1 MIVIGADVH
10 KHKHTFVAVDEV
22 GRTLGEKTVPA
33 DSAGHF
39 NALMWAREQFGAD
52 LKWGI
57 EDCRNMSA
65 RLSAICWAP
74 TSRWCGCPQS

>member
-39 NALMWAREQFGAD
+39 NALMWARD
-52 LKWGI
+52 S
-57 EDCRNMSA
+57 SA
-65 RLSAICWAP
+65 SI
-74 TSRWCGCPQS
+74 